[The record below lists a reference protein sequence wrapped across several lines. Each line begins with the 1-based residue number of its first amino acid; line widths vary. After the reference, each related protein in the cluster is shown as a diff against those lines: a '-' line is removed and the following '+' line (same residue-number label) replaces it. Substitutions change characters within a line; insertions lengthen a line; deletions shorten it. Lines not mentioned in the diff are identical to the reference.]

1 MNNKRILG
9 NLLATVCT
17 VAIAAVTPALA
28 QVEEIVVT
36 ARKKAES
43 LQEVPLS
50 ISAFSSKLLEDA
62 GIRDVNDLANF
73 TSNMTFSESESGR
86 INTPT
91 IRGMSMIDTRGF
103 DNNVSVF
110 IDGVFVSGRA
120 AQNQGMLDLERV
132 EVVKGPQS
140 ALYGRNSFAGAI
152 NYVTKKPGDE
162 FEGKAEVTVGE
173 DELYQVLGSVSGP
186 LVENKLAGRLVA
198 SYDDD
203 GGTYKNTAGGRLG
216 GHKNER
222 IMGTLRFTPN
232 DALDISLD
240 AYYAD
245 EVLDQRPLNI
255 DPNNCGVLPIT
266 NSSASYQAGFPY
278 WHCGEV
284 KGSSELN
291 MSPAAFASKSDTSR
305 LSLNM
310 EWDVGDYTLTS
321 ISAYTKNES
330 FGMTDLDRTNRG
342 AEHYGYVTKA
352 EYDEIIFTLP
362 GIIIPSLPE
371 FLNHPDIR
379 DFAADTYIGS
389 QGLDQEYASQ
399 EISIESNPEERL
411 RWSAGAF
418 YFKSTNTQTASF
430 NVDVSEAIA
439 MSGLSPEELVFVIS
453 DPENTS
459 FPGGIGVV
467 HPVLDQQWET
477 STPIWTDGTIE
488 NNEITKAIEKARQYA
503 LFGSIE
509 YDLSDQLTG
518 TVELRWT
525 EEKRSLDDRKDA
537 FFHSL
542 DDYPGG
548 TNYSQ
553 ITHDFWD
560 PRFTL
565 AYQINDDHM
574 LYGSVSKGTRSG
586 GINGNLKPGIDPF
599 YDPETNWT
607 YEIGTKTT
615 WLDGKLQFNAAAFYI
630 DWTDAQFR
638 QLVGETLL
646 TKVSNSTGIEVRGA
660 EFDFIYNPVDG
671 LLISGGYGYSD
682 AEFNEGT
689 LWTGGT
695 KLCQGTSASSGD
707 PDDGTPAFDDCVSP
721 VPPVDALDAR
731 YEDNIITYPNMSG
744 LRPKRSSKHTANI
757 AVEYSW
763 PVFGETDGFA
773 RIDAAYRSKQ
783 YVDEAN
789 SAWVPD
795 RTLVN
800 LRTGFQSEKYDLIF
814 WVTNLFEEDAP
825 GFAQQ
830 FGTDFNN
837 FNTTSSAVNIPQRR
851 FGVTGRYRF

>member
-1 MNNKRILG
+1 MNNKRILVS
-9 NLLATVCT
+9 LF
-17 VAIAAVTPALA
+17 AIASTIAMTPAVA

-36 ARKKAES
+36 ARKKAEN
-43 LQEVPLS
+43 LQEVPIS
-50 ISAFSSKLLEDA
+50 ISAYSAKLLEDA
-62 GIRDVNDLANF
+62 GIQDINDLANF

-152 NYVTKKPGDE
+152 NYVTKRPGDE
-162 FEGKAEVTVGE
+162 FEGKAELTVGE
-173 DELYQVLGSVSGP
+173 YDLYELLGSVSGP
-186 LVENKLAGRLVA
+186 LVENKLAGRVVA

-203 GGTYKNTAGGRLG
+203 GGTYNNIPGGDIG
-216 GHKNER
+216 GHKNQR
-222 IMGTLRFTPN
+222 IMGTLRWTPN

-245 EVLDQRPLNI
+245 EEMDQLPLTI

-284 KGSSELN
+284 KGTSSDNLN
-291 MSPAAFASKSDTSR
+291 ISPPAFASKSDTKR
-305 LSLNM
+305 LSLNI
-310 EWDVGDYTLTS
+310 EWDLGDYTVTS
-321 ISAYTKNES
+321 ISAYTENDS
-330 FGMTDLDRTNRG
+330 YGMTDLDRTDRG
-342 AEHYGYVTKA
+342 AEHYGYITKE
-352 EYDEIIFTLP
+352 EYDDIIFILP
-362 GIIIPSLPE
+362 GIIAPGVWGGPP
-371 FLNHPDIR
+371 LNHPDIT
-379 DFAADTYIGS
+379 DFEADTYIGS

-399 EISIESNPEERL
+399 ELRIESSPDERF

-453 DPENTS
+453 DPESTA

-488 NNEITKAIEKARQYA
+488 NNRITEAIEKARQYA
-503 LFGSIE
+503 LFGSVE
-509 YDLSDQLTG
+509 YDFSDQLTG
-518 TVELRWT
+518 TVELRYT
-525 EEKRSLDDRKDA
+525 EEKRSLHDRKDA
-537 FFHSL
+537 FFGSL
-542 DDYPGG
+542 DAYGPGG
-548 TNYSQ
+548 SYNRVEHEYL
-553 ITHDFWD
+553 D

-574 LYGSVSKGTRSG
+574 VYGSASKGTRSG
-586 GINGNLKPGIDPF
+586 GINGNLAPDVDPF
-599 YDPETNWT
+599 YDPEKNWT
-607 YEIGTKTT
+607 YEIGSKNTL
-615 WLDGKLQFNAAAFYI
+615 LDGKLILNAAAFYI
-630 DWTDAQFR
+630 DWEDAQFR
-638 QLVGETLL
+638 QLIAETLL
-646 TKVSNSTGIEVRGA
+646 TKVSNSTGIEVLGA
-660 EFDFIYNPVDG
+660 EFDFVYSPVDDW
-671 LLISGGYGYSD
+671 LISGGYGYSD
-682 AEFNEGT
+682 AEFDDGT
-689 LWTGGT
+689 IWTGGT
-695 KLCQGTSASSGD
+695 RLCQGTEDNG
-707 PDDGTPAFDDCVSP
+707 GTPAFDDCV
-721 VPPVDALDAR
+721 PPPGDPILDSR
-731 YEDNIITYPNMSG
+731 YENNITTYPNMSG
-744 LRPKRSSKHTANI
+744 LRPKRSSEHTANL
-757 AVEYSW
+757 AVEYSR
-763 PVFGETDGFA
+763 PAFADIDGFV
-773 RIDAAYRSKQ
+773 RVDASYRSKQ

-800 LRTGFQSEKYDLIF
+800 LRTGFQSDKYDLIF

-825 GFAQQ
+825 VFAQQ

-837 FNTTSSAVNIPQRR
+837 FNTTSSAVNIPLHR